1 VLIEMHEMSLI
12 NNLMGKI
19 EAIAREQ
26 RAERVAQVAV
36 RLGALSHISAGHFR
50 EHFIEASRG
59 GVADGAEVTVETSDD
74 IHDPRAQDIML
85 LSVDVQQ

>member
-1 VLIEMHEMSLI
+1 MHEMSLI

-36 RLGALSHISAGHFR
+36 RLGALSHISADHFRGHFT
-50 EHFIEASRG
+50 EASRG
-59 GVADGAEVTVETSDD
+59 GVADGAQLTIEASDD
-74 IHDPRAQDIML
+74 IKDPRAQDIML
-85 LSVDVQQ
+85 LSVDIEQ